1 MAHMSFTGRL
11 LVATPLIGDP
21 HFERSVVLLLTHN
34 DDGAFG
40 LGLNRPTETPV
51 ADVVPDWAPHVTS
64 PGRIF
69 MGGPVAPDALVAI
82 GRPAGGP
89 TDLAAGEGDGFS
101 PLVGGLASV
110 DLGRP
115 PTGEAVPWSELRL
128 FAGSA
133 GWRWANSRT
142 SCAKGLVP
150 AEPNEVPPTTGG
162 ALAPVLRRQ
171 PGATGWFANC
181 PLDPSANRGA
191 GPPRGRWFGPVRP
204 GSAPAS
210 DTMPA
215 WPPCPSTVRRTESWW

>member
-40 LGLNRPTETPV
+40 LVLNRPTETPV

-133 GWRWANSRT
+133 GWAVGQLE
-142 SCAKGLVP
+142 GLRVRDGEV
-150 AEPNEVPPTTGG
+150 AEPIREAIVASTLQRM
-162 ALAPVLRRQ
+162 LADVIAV
-171 PGATGWFANC
+171 G
-181 PLDPSANRGA
+181 D
-191 GPPRGRWFGPVRP
+191 
-204 GSAPAS
+204 
-210 DTMPA
+210 D
-215 WPPCPSTVRRTESWW
+215 ESWFPIDAAGVSLSIQGLSLAARSLI

>member
-40 LGLNRPTETPV
+40 LVLNRPTETP
-51 ADVVPDWAPHVTS
+51 
-64 PGRIF
+64 
-69 MGGPVAPDALVAI
+69 
-82 GRPAGGP
+82 
-89 TDLAAGEGDGFS
+89 
-101 PLVGGLASV
+101 VGGLASV

-133 GWRWANSRT
+133 GWAVGQLEDELREGAWW
-142 SCAKGLVP
+142 LVP
-150 AEPNEVPPTTGG
+150 AEPNEVLTDDPAG
-162 ALAPVLRRQ
+162 LWRRVLRRQ

-181 PLDPSANRGA
+181 PLDPSAN
-191 GPPRGRWFGPVRP
+191 
-204 GSAPAS
+204 
-210 DTMPA
+210 
-215 WPPCPSTVRRTESWW
+215 

>member
-40 LGLNRPTETPV
+40 LVLNRPTETPV

-133 GWRWANSRT
+133 GWAVGQLEDELREGAWW
-142 SCAKGLVP
+142 LVP
-150 AEPNEVPPTTGG
+150 AEPNEVLTDDPAG
-162 ALAPVLRRQ
+162 LWRRVLRRQ

-181 PLDPSANRGA
+181 PLDPSAN
-191 GPPRGRWFGPVRP
+191 
-204 GSAPAS
+204 
-210 DTMPA
+210 
-215 WPPCPSTVRRTESWW
+215 